1 MTAAGLSASGSPIY
15 RRVAW
20 RLIPFLFICYVVNFV
35 DRVNISF
42 AKLQF
47 LQSLHLTE
55 ADYGLAAGMLFL
67 GYTAFVIPG
76 MKLVGWIG
84 ARRTMATIMTVWG
97 LGTIVLAFAS
107 SRNEFYLIR
116 FLIGA
121 SEAAFAP
128 CVILYLTYWFPQ
140 RLRGQMMSLFEISP
154 TLAGIIGG
162 PLAGWILQR
171 FGRSGALEGWQWLFM
186 IEGVPAVLLGVAA
199 WWWLTDGPK
208 QARWLSTH
216 EAQFIEDDIRRSV
229 GATAHRNAS
238 FFDVA
243 KDPRVYGFAF
253 VYFAI
258 FWCLNIFGTWTP
270 TLLRDA
276 GAATPLEIGAY
287 SSLIAVVSAL
297 GAYLMSRSSDHR
309 LERFWHISVGA
320 LLTVVAFLSL
330 RYVGGNKPATVLLL
344 CLGSTGIFTALSLFW
359 TTPTAYLAEHAA
371 RHGIAIMATLGS
383 IGGFL
388 SATLSGWLKVQTGS
402 LSAGNELAAAVLIV
416 GILVLRLVLRPRAQT
431 EPLKSLPQEG

>member
-1 MTAAGLSASGSPIY
+1 MTSAGLSASASPIY

-84 ARRTMATIMTVWG
+84 ARRTMATIMTIWG
-97 LGTIVLAFAS
+97 LCTIVLAFAS
-107 SRNEFYLIR
+107 SQREFYLVR

-171 FGRSGALEGWQWLFM
+171 FGRTGTLEGWQWLFLL
-186 IEGVPAVLLGVAA
+186 EGAPAVVLGVMA
-199 WWWLTDGPK
+199 WWWLTDGPR
-208 QARWLSTH
+208 QARWLSEQ
-216 EAQFIEDDIRRSV
+216 EARFIEDDIRRSV
-229 GATAHRNAS
+229 GNTAHRNAS
-238 FFDVA
+238 FRDVA
-243 KDPRVYGFAF
+243 MDPRVYGYAF

-270 TLLRDA
+270 TLLREA
-276 GAATPLEIGAY
+276 GVATPLEIGVY
-287 SSLIAVVSAL
+287 SSLIAIVSAL

-309 LERFWHISVGA
+309 LERFWHITAGA

-330 RYVGGNKPATVLLL
+330 RYAGGNTPATVALL
-344 CLGSTGIFTALSLFW
+344 CIGSAGIFTALSLFW
-359 TTPTAYLAEHAA
+359 TTPTTYLSEHAA

-402 LSAGNELAAAVLIV
+402 LSAGNELAACVLVAGIV
-416 GILVLRLVLRPRAQT
+416 VLRMVLRPPMRRETLANL
-431 EPLKSLPQEG
+431 PLEE

>member
-1 MTAAGLSASGSPIY
+1 MTAASPSASGPPIY

-97 LGTIVLAFAS
+97 FCTILLAFAG
-107 SRNEFYLIR
+107 SRNEFYLVR

-154 TLAGIIGG
+154 TFAGIIGG
-162 PLAGWILQR
+162 PLAGWILQ
-171 FGRSGALEGWQWLFM
+171 
-186 IEGVPAVLLGVAA
+186 
-199 WWWLTDGPK
+199 
-208 QARWLSTH
+208 
-216 EAQFIEDDIRRSV
+216 
-229 GATAHRNAS
+229 
-238 FFDVA
+238 
-243 KDPRVYGFAF
+243 
-253 VYFAI
+253 
-258 FWCLNIFGTWTP
+258 
-270 TLLRDA
+270 
-276 GAATPLEIGAY
+276 
-287 SSLIAVVSAL
+287 
-297 GAYLMSRSSDHR
+297 
-309 LERFWHISVGA
+309 
-320 LLTVVAFLSL
+320 
-330 RYVGGNKPATVLLL
+330 
-344 CLGSTGIFTALSLFW
+344 
-359 TTPTAYLAEHAA
+359 
-371 RHGIAIMATLGS
+371 
-383 IGGFL
+383 
-388 SATLSGWLKVQTGS
+388 
-402 LSAGNELAAAVLIV
+402 
-416 GILVLRLVLRPRAQT
+416 LRPQRSA
-431 EPLKSLPQEG
+431 